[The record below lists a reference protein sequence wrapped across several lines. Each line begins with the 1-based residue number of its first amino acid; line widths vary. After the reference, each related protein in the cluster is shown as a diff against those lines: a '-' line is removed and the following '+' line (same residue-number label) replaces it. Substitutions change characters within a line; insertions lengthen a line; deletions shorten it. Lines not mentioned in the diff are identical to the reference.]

1 MIGSSPGESG
11 WGQTY
16 PLERMSLGK
25 GTNTQYEELPKALK
39 QKENTAELLIYVK
52 YSTFNLKFIKAR
64 KLLHSLTWL
73 QGSRHEAF

>member
-1 MIGSSPGESG
+1 MDGDKHIPWKECPWAKVQIS
-11 WGQTY
+11 
-16 PLERMSLGK
+16 
-25 GTNTQYEELPKALK
+25 QYEELPKALK